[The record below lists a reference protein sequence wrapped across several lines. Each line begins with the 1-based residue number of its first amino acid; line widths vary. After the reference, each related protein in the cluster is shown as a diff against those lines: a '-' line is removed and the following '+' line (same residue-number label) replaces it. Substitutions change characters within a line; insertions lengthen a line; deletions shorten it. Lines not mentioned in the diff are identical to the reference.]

1 MVRLRII
8 AGLLG
13 ITIFAALVTGSA
25 SAEYNWSNQITIHL
39 GGMEWQY
46 TEELSDMDSF
56 VFKYDID
63 NKQGNKDHF
72 VSTWEL
78 MKADKRMRERF
89 RDAIE
94 RETDVRI
101 NNSSLGIEVLDI
113 DASLSNNA
121 LGPVESMTELTNTYR
136 VTYSFPGGL
145 LENGSTIW
153 FLGEPGSLLSVNFP
167 EGTQI
172 ISTKGI
178 DNVSI
183 RTSYLSGKF
192 GAINESIDAT
202 ESEGTTVEG
211 VTDNVSATDE
221 GMTDNVSATDEG
233 MTDNIS
239 ATDEGMTDNV
249 SATDEGMTDNISAT
263 DEGMTNNIS
272 ATDNEGADAEGA
284 EITYIIDIVPPP
296 QNNLSEEL
304 GENESTIPVP
314 TEMPFMGTVYVLL
327 VIAAAVLLLK
337 D

>member
-1 MVRLRII
+1 MVRLRRI
-8 AGLLG
+8 AGLFG
-13 ITIFAALVTGSA
+13 IIIFAALVTGSA

-39 GGMEWQY
+39 DGMEWQY
-46 TEELSDMDSF
+46 TVKLSDLDSY

-63 NKQGNKDHF
+63 NKQGNKDDF

-94 RETDVRI
+94 GEMDVRI
-101 NNSSLGIEVLDI
+101 DNSSLGIEVLDI
-113 DASLSNNA
+113 DASISKNA
-121 LGPVESMTELTNTYR
+121 LGPVKSMTELTNTYR

-183 RTSYLSGKF
+183 RTSDLSGRF

-202 ESEGTTVEG
+202 ESEGM
-211 VTDNVSATDE
+211 TDNVSVTVEGATDNVSVTDE

-233 MTDNIS
+233 
-239 ATDEGMTDNV
+239 
-249 SATDEGMTDNISAT
+249 
-263 DEGMTNNIS
+263 
-272 ATDNEGADAEGA
+272 ADAKGA
-284 EITYIIDIVPPP
+284 EITYIIDIVLPP
-296 QNNLSEEL
+296 QNNLSEEPE
-304 GENESTIPVP
+304 ENESTIPVP
-314 TEMPFMGTVYVLL
+314 TDIPFPGTIYVLL
-327 VIAAAVLLLK
+327 VIAAAVLLSK

>member
-1 MVRLRII
+1 MVRLRRI

-121 LGPVESMTELTNTYR
+121 LGPVKSMTELTNTYR

-183 RTSYLSGKF
+183 RTSDLSGRF

-202 ESEGTTVEG
+202 ESEGATVEG
-211 VTDNVSATDE
+211 ATDNVSATDE

-233 MTDNIS
+233 MTD
-239 ATDEGMTDNV
+239 
-249 SATDEGMTDNISAT
+249 
-263 DEGMTNNIS
+263 NIS

>member
-1 MVRLRII
+1 MVRLRRI

-39 GGMEWQY
+39 DGMEWQY
-46 TEELSDMDSF
+46 TEELSGMDSY

-63 NKQGNKDHF
+63 NRQGNKDRF

-94 RETDVRI
+94 REMDVRI
-101 NNSSLGIEVLDI
+101 DNSSLGIEVLDI
-113 DASLSNNA
+113 DASLSNKA
-121 LGPVESMTELTNTYR
+121 LGPVDSMTELTNTYR
-136 VTYSFPGGL
+136 VTYSFQERL

-172 ISTKGI
+172 ILTKGI

-183 RTSYLSGKF
+183 KTSYISGRF
-192 GAINESIDAT
+192 SAIDESIHTTDNKSVANESVT
-202 ESEGTTVEG
+202 NEG
-211 VTDNVSATDE
+211 VTNGSA
-221 GMTDNVSATDEG
+221 
-233 MTDNIS
+233 I
-239 ATDEGMTDNV
+239 
-249 SATDEGMTDNISAT
+249 
-263 DEGMTNNIS
+263 NNE
-272 ATDNEGADAEGA
+272 DADAEGA
-284 EITYIIDIVPPP
+284 EITYILDKVAPP
-296 QNNLSEEL
+296 QNNMSEEPE
-304 GENESTIPVP
+304 ENESTIPVP
-314 TEMPFMGTVYVLL
+314 TDIPFPGTVYVLL
-327 VIAAAVLLLK
+327 VIAAAVLLSK

>member
-1 MVRLRII
+1 MVRLRRI
-8 AGLLG
+8 AGLFG

-25 SAEYNWSNQITIHL
+25 SAEYNWSNQITIYL
-39 GGMEWQY
+39 DGMEWQY
-46 TEELSDMDSF
+46 TEELSGMDSY

-63 NKQGNKDHF
+63 NRQGDKDHF

-94 RETDVRI
+94 REMDVKI
-101 NNSSLGIEVLDI
+101 DNSSLGIEVLDI
-113 DASLSNNA
+113 DASFSKNA
-121 LGPVESMTELTNTYR
+121 LGKVESMTELTNTYR
-136 VTYSFPGGL
+136 VTYSFPEEM

-153 FLGEPGSLLSVNFP
+153 FLGEPGSVLSVSFP

-183 RTSYLSGKF
+183 GTSYLSGRF
-192 GAINESIDAT
+192 GAINECINA
-202 ESEGTTVEG
+202 
-211 VTDNVSATDE
+211 TDNESMSNESATDE
-221 GMTDNVSATDEG
+221 GV
-233 MTDNIS
+233 
-239 ATDEGMTDNV
+239 
-249 SATDEGMTDNISAT
+249 
-263 DEGMTNNIS
+263 TNES

-296 QNNLSEEL
+296 QNNLSEEPE
-304 GENESTIPVP
+304 ENESTIPVP
-314 TEMPFMGTVYVLL
+314 TEIPSPGIVYVLL

>member
-1 MVRLRII
+1 MVRLRRI
-8 AGLLG
+8 AGLFG

-25 SAEYNWSNQITIHL
+25 SADYNWSNQITIHL
-39 GGMEWQY
+39 DGMEWQY
-46 TEELSDMDSF
+46 TEKLSDLDSY

-78 MKADKRMRERF
+78 MKADKQMRERF

-94 RETDVRI
+94 GEMDVRI

-121 LGPVESMTELTNTYR
+121 LGPVKSMTELTNTYR
-136 VTYSFPGGL
+136 VTYSFPGGM

-183 RTSYLSGKF
+183 RTSDLSGRF

-202 ESEGTTVEG
+202 ESEGA
-211 VTDNVSATDE
+211 TDNVSVTVEGATDNVSVTDE

-233 MTDNIS
+233 
-239 ATDEGMTDNV
+239 
-249 SATDEGMTDNISAT
+249 
-263 DEGMTNNIS
+263 
-272 ATDNEGADAEGA
+272 ADAKGA
-284 EITYIIDIVPPP
+284 EITYIIDIVLPP
-296 QNNLSEEL
+296 QNNLSEEPE
-304 GENESTIPVP
+304 ENESTIPVP
-314 TEMPFMGTVYVLL
+314 TDIPFPGTVYVLL
-327 VIAAAVLLLK
+327 VIAAAVLLSK

>member
-1 MVRLRII
+1 MIMASLRRI

-39 GGMEWQY
+39 DGMEWQY
-46 TEELSDMDSF
+46 TEELSGMDSY

-63 NKQGNKDHF
+63 NRQGDKDHF

-94 RETDVRI
+94 REMDVKI
-101 NNSSLGIEVLDI
+101 DNSSLGIEVLDI
-113 DASLSNNA
+113 DASFSKNA
-121 LGPVESMTELTNTYR
+121 LGKVESMTELTNTYR
-136 VTYSFPGGL
+136 VTYSFPGGM

-153 FLGEPGSLLSVNFP
+153 FLGEPGSVLSVSFP

-183 RTSYLSGKF
+183 RTSYLSGRF
-192 GAINESIDAT
+192 GAIDGSINAADNESMSN
-202 ESEGTTVEG
+202 E
-211 VTDNVSATDE
+211 SATDE
-221 GMTDNVSATDEG
+221 GVTNEGVTDE
-233 MTDNIS
+233 
-239 ATDEGMTDNV
+239 
-249 SATDEGMTDNISAT
+249 
-263 DEGMTNNIS
+263 S
-272 ATDNEGADAEGA
+272 ATDNEGADAKGA
-284 EITYIIDIVPPP
+284 EITYIIDIVLPP
-296 QNNLSEEL
+296 QNNLSEEP

-314 TEMPFMGTVYVLL
+314 TDIPFLGTIYVLL
-327 VIAAAVLLLK
+327 VIAAAVLLSK

>member
-1 MVRLRII
+1 MVRLRRI
-8 AGLLG
+8 AGLFG

-25 SAEYNWSNQITIHL
+25 SADYNWSNQITIHL
-39 GGMEWQY
+39 DGMEWQY
-46 TEELSDMDSF
+46 TEKLSDLDSYA
-56 VFKYDID
+56 FKYDID

-94 RETDVRI
+94 GEMDVRI

-121 LGPVESMTELTNTYR
+121 LGPVKSMTELTNTYR
-136 VTYSFPGGL
+136 VTYSFPGGM

-183 RTSYLSGKF
+183 RTSDLSGRF

-202 ESEGTTVEG
+202 ESEGA
-211 VTDNVSATDE
+211 TDNVSVTDE

-233 MTDNIS
+233 
-239 ATDEGMTDNV
+239 
-249 SATDEGMTDNISAT
+249 
-263 DEGMTNNIS
+263 
-272 ATDNEGADAEGA
+272 ADAKGA
-284 EITYIIDIVPPP
+284 EITYIIDIVLPP
-296 QNNLSEEL
+296 QNNLSEEPE
-304 GENESTIPVP
+304 ENESTIPVP
-314 TEMPFMGTVYVLL
+314 TDIPFPGTVYVLL
-327 VIAAAVLLLK
+327 VIAAAVLLSK

>member
-1 MVRLRII
+1 MVRLRRI
-8 AGLLG
+8 AGLFG

-25 SAEYNWSNQITIHL
+25 SAEYNWSNQITIHPD
-39 GGMEWQY
+39 GMEWQY
-46 TEELSDMDSF
+46 TEKLSDLDSYA
-56 VFKYDID
+56 FKYDID
-63 NKQGNKDHF
+63 NKQGNKDDF

-94 RETDVRI
+94 SEMDVRI
-101 NNSSLGIEVLDI
+101 DNSSLGIEVLDI
-113 DASLSNNA
+113 DASISKNA
-121 LGPVESMTELTNTYR
+121 LGPVKSMTELTNTYR

-183 RTSYLSGKF
+183 GTSDLSGRF
-192 GAINESIDAT
+192 GAINESITAT
-202 ESEGTTVEG
+202 ESEGA
-211 VTDNVSATDE
+211 TDNVSVTVEGATDNVSVTVE

-233 MTDNIS
+233 
-239 ATDEGMTDNV
+239 
-249 SATDEGMTDNISAT
+249 
-263 DEGMTNNIS
+263 
-272 ATDNEGADAEGA
+272 ADAKGA
-284 EITYIIDIVPPP
+284 EITYIIDIVLPQ
-296 QNNLSEEL
+296 QNNLSEEPE
-304 GENESTIPVP
+304 ENESTIPVP
-314 TEMPFMGTVYVLL
+314 TDIPFPGTIYVLL
-327 VIAAAVLLLK
+327 VIAAAVLLSK

>member
-1 MVRLRII
+1 MVRLRRI

-13 ITIFAALVTGSA
+13 ITIFAALVTGSD

-239 ATDEGMTDNV
+239 ATDEGMT
-249 SATDEGMTDNISAT
+249 
-263 DEGMTNNIS
+263 NNIS

-284 EITYIIDIVPPP
+284 EITYIIDVVPPP

>member
-1 MVRLRII
+1 MVSLRRI
-8 AGLLG
+8 AGLFG

-25 SAEYNWSNQITIHL
+25 SAEYNWSNQVNIYL
-39 GGMEWQY
+39 DGMEWQY
-46 TEELSDMDSF
+46 TEELSDMDSYL
-56 VFKYDID
+56 FKYGIDI
-63 NKQGNKDHF
+63 KQGNKDHF

-94 RETDVRI
+94 REMDVKI
-101 NNSSLGIEVLDI
+101 DNSSIGIEVLDI
-113 DASLSNNA
+113 DASLSENA
-121 LGPVESMTELTNTYR
+121 LGKVESMTELTNTYR

-178 DNVSI
+178 NNVSI
-183 RTSYLSGKF
+183 GTSYLSGRF
-192 GAINESIDAT
+192 YAINESITAT
-202 ESEGTTVEG
+202 ESEGATDEG
-211 VTDNVSATDE
+211 MTDNVSATDE

-233 MTDNIS
+233 MTDNIN
-239 ATDEGMTDNV
+239 ATDEGT
-249 SATDEGMTDNISAT
+249 
-263 DEGMTNNIS
+263 
-272 ATDNEGADAEGA
+272 DAEGA
-284 EITYIIDIVPPP
+284 EITYIIDIVQPP
-296 QNNLSEEL
+296 QNNLSEEV
-304 GENESTIPVP
+304 EVNESTIPVP
-314 TEMPFMGTVYVLL
+314 IDIPFPGTVYVLL

>member
-1 MVRLRII
+1 MVRLRRI

-25 SAEYNWSNQITIHL
+25 SAEYNWSNQITIHVD
-39 GGMEWQY
+39 GMEWQY
-46 TEELSDMDSF
+46 TEKLSDLDSY

-63 NKQGNKDHF
+63 NRQGNKDHF

-94 RETDVRI
+94 SEMDVRI
-101 NNSSLGIEVLDI
+101 DNSSLGIEVLDI

-121 LGPVESMTELTNTYR
+121 LGPVKSMTELTNTYR

-183 RTSYLSGKF
+183 RTSDLSGRF
-192 GAINESIDAT
+192 GAINESITAT
-202 ESEGTTVEG
+202 ESEGATDNGSVTVEG
-211 VTDNVSATDE
+211 ATDNGSVTVEGATDNGSVTVEGATDNGSVTVE

-233 MTDNIS
+233 
-239 ATDEGMTDNV
+239 
-249 SATDEGMTDNISAT
+249 
-263 DEGMTNNIS
+263 
-272 ATDNEGADAEGA
+272 ADAKGA
-284 EITYIIDIVPPP
+284 EITYIIDIVLPP
-296 QNNLSEEL
+296 QNNLSEEPE
-304 GENESTIPVP
+304 ENESTIPVP
-314 TEMPFMGTVYVLL
+314 TDIPFPGTIYVLL
-327 VIAAAVLLLK
+327 VIAAVVLLSK

>member
-8 AGLLG
+8 AGLFG

-25 SAEYNWSNQITIHL
+25 SAEYNWSNQVIIHL
-39 GGMEWQY
+39 DGMEWQY

-63 NKQGNKDHF
+63 NKQGNKDDF
-72 VSTWEL
+72 VSTSEL

-101 NNSSLGIEVLDI
+101 DNSSLGIEVLDI
-113 DASLSNNA
+113 DASLSKNA
-121 LGPVESMTELTNTYR
+121 LGPVKSMTELTNTYR
-136 VTYSFPGGL
+136 VTYSFSGGL

-153 FLGEPGSLLSVNFP
+153 FLGEPGSLLSVSFP
-167 EGTQI
+167 EGMQI

-183 RTSYLSGKF
+183 RTSDLSGRF

-202 ESEGTTVEG
+202 NNVSATVEG
-211 VTDNVSATDE
+211 ATDNVSATDE
-221 GMTDNVSATDEG
+221 GMTDNV
-233 MTDNIS
+233 
-239 ATDEGMTDNV
+239 
-249 SATDEGMTDNISAT
+249 
-263 DEGMTNNIS
+263 S

-296 QNNLSEEL
+296 QNNLSEEP

-314 TEMPFMGTVYVLL
+314 TEMPFMGAVYVLL

>member
-1 MVRLRII
+1 MVRLRRI
-8 AGLLG
+8 AGLFG
-13 ITIFAALVTGSA
+13 IIIFAALVTGSA

-39 GGMEWQY
+39 DGMEWQY
-46 TEELSDMDSF
+46 TEKLSDMDSY

-63 NKQGNKDHF
+63 NRQGNKDDF

-94 RETDVRI
+94 GEMDVRI
-101 NNSSLGIEVLDI
+101 DNSSLGIEVLDI
-113 DASLSNNA
+113 DASISKNA
-121 LGPVESMTELTNTYR
+121 LGPVKSMTELTNTYR

-183 RTSYLSGKF
+183 RTSDLSGRF
-192 GAINESIDAT
+192 GAINESINAT
-202 ESEGTTVEG
+202 ESEGM
-211 VTDNVSATDE
+211 TDNVSVTVEGATDNVSVTDE
-221 GMTDNVSATDEG
+221 GMTDNVSATD
-233 MTDNIS
+233 
-239 ATDEGMTDNV
+239 
-249 SATDEGMTDNISAT
+249 
-263 DEGMTNNIS
+263 
-272 ATDNEGADAEGA
+272 EGADAEGA
-284 EITYIIDIVPPP
+284 EITYIIDIVLPP
-296 QNNLSEEL
+296 QNNLSEEPE
-304 GENESTIPVP
+304 ENESTIPVP
-314 TEMPFMGTVYVLL
+314 TDIPFPGTIYVLL
-327 VIAAAVLLLK
+327 VIAAAVLLSK

>member
-1 MVRLRII
+1 MVRLRRI

-183 RTSYLSGKF
+183 RTSDLSGRF

-202 ESEGTTVEG
+202 ESEGATVEG
-211 VTDNVSATDE
+211 ATDNVSATDE

-233 MTDNIS
+233 MTDNVS

-249 SATDEGMTDNISAT
+249 
-263 DEGMTNNIS
+263 S

>member
-239 ATDEGMTDNV
+239 ATDEGMTDN
-249 SATDEGMTDNISAT
+249 
-263 DEGMTNNIS
+263 IS

>member
-1 MVRLRII
+1 MVRLRRI

-39 GGMEWQY
+39 DGMEWQY
-46 TEELSDMDSF
+46 TEELSGMDTY

-63 NKQGNKDHF
+63 NRQGNKDDF

-78 MKADKRMRERF
+78 MKADKRMRGRF

-94 RETDVRI
+94 REMDVKI
-101 NNSSLGIEVLDI
+101 DNSSLGIEVLDI
-113 DASLSNNA
+113 DASLSRNA
-121 LGPVESMTELTNTYR
+121 LGKVESMTELTNTYR
-136 VTYSFPGGL
+136 VTYSFPAGM

-153 FLGEPGSLLSVNFP
+153 FLGEPGSVLSVNFP

-183 RTSYLSGKF
+183 STSYLSGRF
-192 GAINESIDAT
+192 GVINECINAADN
-202 ESEGTTVEG
+202 ESVSNESVTNEG
-211 VTDNVSATDE
+211 VTDEGVTNEGVTNESAT
-221 GMTDNVSATDEG
+221 
-233 MTDNIS
+233 
-239 ATDEGMTDNV
+239 
-249 SATDEGMTDNISAT
+249 
-263 DEGMTNNIS
+263 NNE
-272 ATDNEGADAEGA
+272 DADAEGA

-296 QNNLSEEL
+296 QNNLSEEPE
-304 GENESTIPVP
+304 ENESTIPVP
-314 TEMPFMGTVYVLL
+314 TEIPFPGTVYVLL

>member
-1 MVRLRII
+1 MVRLRRI

-25 SAEYNWSNQITIHL
+25 SAEYNWSNQITIHTD
-39 GGMEWQY
+39 GMEWQY
-46 TEELSDMDSF
+46 TEKLSDLDSY

-63 NKQGNKDHF
+63 NRQGNKDDF

-94 RETDVRI
+94 RETDVKI
-101 NNSSLGIEVLDI
+101 DNSSLGIEVLDI
-113 DASLSNNA
+113 DASLSNKA
-121 LGPVESMTELTNTYR
+121 LGNVESMTEFNNTYR
-136 VTYSFPGGL
+136 VTYSFPEGM

-153 FLGEPGSLLSVNFP
+153 FLGEPGSQLSVNFP

-183 RTSYLSGKF
+183 GTSDLSGRF
-192 GAINESIDAT
+192 GTNECITAT
-202 ESEGTTVEG
+202 DNEGT
-211 VTDNVSATDE
+211 TDNVSVTSNISAI
-221 GMTDNVSATDEG
+221 DNVNATN
-233 MTDNIS
+233 NIS
-239 ATDEGMTDNV
+239 ATDNV
-249 SATDEGMTDNISAT
+249 NA
-263 DEGMTNNIS
+263 TNNIS
-272 ATDNEGADAEGA
+272 ATDNEGANAGGA

-296 QNNLSEEL
+296 QNNLSEEP
-304 GENESTIPVP
+304 GDNESTIPVP

>member
-1 MVRLRII
+1 MVRLRRI
-8 AGLLG
+8 AGLFG
-13 ITIFAALVTGSA
+13 IIIFAALVTGSA

-39 GGMEWQY
+39 DGMEWQY
-46 TEELSDMDSF
+46 TVKLSDMDSY

-63 NKQGNKDHF
+63 NRQGNKDDF

-94 RETDVRI
+94 GEMDVRI
-101 NNSSLGIEVLDI
+101 DNSSLGIEVLDI
-113 DASLSNNA
+113 DASISKNA
-121 LGPVESMTELTNTYR
+121 LGPVKSMTELTNTYR

-183 RTSYLSGKF
+183 RTSDLSGRF

-202 ESEGTTVEG
+202 ESEGM
-211 VTDNVSATDE
+211 TDNVSVTVEGATDNVSVTDE

-233 MTDNIS
+233 
-239 ATDEGMTDNV
+239 
-249 SATDEGMTDNISAT
+249 
-263 DEGMTNNIS
+263 
-272 ATDNEGADAEGA
+272 ADAKGA
-284 EITYIIDIVPPP
+284 EITYIIDIVLPQ
-296 QNNLSEEL
+296 QNNLSEEPE
-304 GENESTIPVP
+304 ENESTIPVP
-314 TEMPFMGTVYVLL
+314 TDIPFPGTIYVLL
-327 VIAAAVLLLK
+327 VIAAAVLLSK

>member
-1 MVRLRII
+1 MVRLRRI
-8 AGLLG
+8 AGLFG

-25 SAEYNWSNQITIHL
+25 SADYNWSNQITIHL
-39 GGMEWQY
+39 DGMEWQY
-46 TEELSDMDSF
+46 TEKLSDLDSYA
-56 VFKYDID
+56 FKYDID

-94 RETDVRI
+94 GEMDVRI

-121 LGPVESMTELTNTYR
+121 LGPVKSMTELTNTYR
-136 VTYSFPGGL
+136 VTYSFPGGM

-183 RTSYLSGKF
+183 RTSDLSGRF

-202 ESEGTTVEG
+202 ESEGA
-211 VTDNVSATDE
+211 TDNVSVTVEGATDNVSVTDE

-233 MTDNIS
+233 
-239 ATDEGMTDNV
+239 
-249 SATDEGMTDNISAT
+249 
-263 DEGMTNNIS
+263 
-272 ATDNEGADAEGA
+272 ADAKGA
-284 EITYIIDIVPPP
+284 EITYIIDIVLPP
-296 QNNLSEEL
+296 QNNLSEEPE
-304 GENESTIPVP
+304 ENESTIPVP
-314 TEMPFMGTVYVLL
+314 TDIPFPGTVYVLL
-327 VIAAAVLLLK
+327 VIAAAVLLSK
-337 D
+337 DFIISSILILNNYG

>member
-1 MVRLRII
+1 MVRLRRI

-25 SAEYNWSNQITIHL
+25 SAEYNWSNQITVHL
-39 GGMEWQY
+39 DGMEWQY
-46 TEELSDMDSF
+46 TEELSDMDPY
-56 VFKYDID
+56 VFRYDID
-63 NKQGNKDHF
+63 NRQGNKDHF

-94 RETDVRI
+94 REMDVRI
-101 NNSSLGIEVLDI
+101 DNSSLGIKVLDI
-113 DASLSNNA
+113 DASLSKNA
-121 LGPVESMTELTNTYR
+121 LGKVESMTELTNTYR
-136 VTYSFPGGL
+136 VTYSFPGGM

-183 RTSYLSGKF
+183 GTSYLSGRF
-192 GAINESIDAT
+192 GAINESINAT
-202 ESEGTTVEG
+202 ESEGVTDNVSVTVEG
-211 VTDNVSATDE
+211 VTDNVSVTVE
-221 GMTDNVSATDEG
+221 GATDNVSATD
-233 MTDNIS
+233 
-239 ATDEGMTDNV
+239 
-249 SATDEGMTDNISAT
+249 
-263 DEGMTNNIS
+263 
-272 ATDNEGADAEGA
+272 EGADAEGA

-296 QNNLSEEL
+296 QNNLSEEP

-314 TEMPFMGTVYVLL
+314 TDIPFPGTVYVLL
-327 VIAAAVLLLK
+327 VIAAAVLLSK

>member
-1 MVRLRII
+1 MVRLRRI
-8 AGLLG
+8 AGLFG

-25 SAEYNWSNQITIHL
+25 SAECNWSNQITIHL
-39 GGMEWQY
+39 DGMEWQY
-46 TEELSDMDSF
+46 TEKLSDMDSY

-63 NKQGNKDHF
+63 NRQGNKDDF
-72 VSTWEL
+72 VSTWEM

-94 RETDVRI
+94 GEMDVRI

-121 LGPVESMTELTNTYR
+121 LGPVKSMTELTNTYR

-183 RTSYLSGKF
+183 RTSDLSGRF

-202 ESEGTTVEG
+202 ESEGATDNGSVTVEG
-211 VTDNVSATDE
+211 ATDNVSVTDE

-233 MTDNIS
+233 
-239 ATDEGMTDNV
+239 
-249 SATDEGMTDNISAT
+249 
-263 DEGMTNNIS
+263 
-272 ATDNEGADAEGA
+272 ADAKGA
-284 EITYIIDIVPPP
+284 EITYIIDIVLPP
-296 QNNLSEEL
+296 QNNLSEEPE
-304 GENESTIPVP
+304 ENESTIPVP
-314 TEMPFMGTVYVLL
+314 TDIPFPGTVYVLL
-327 VIAAAVLLLK
+327 VIAAAVLLSK

>member
-1 MVRLRII
+1 MVRLRRI
-8 AGLLG
+8 AGLFG
-13 ITIFAALVTGSA
+13 IIIFAALVTGSA

-39 GGMEWQY
+39 DGMEWQY
-46 TEELSDMDSF
+46 TEELSDLDSY

-63 NKQGNKDHF
+63 NKQGNKDDF
-72 VSTWEL
+72 VSTWEM
-78 MKADKRMRERF
+78 MKGDKRMRERF

-94 RETDVRI
+94 GEMDVRI
-101 NNSSLGIEVLDI
+101 DNSSLGIEVLDI
-113 DASLSNNA
+113 DASLSKNA
-121 LGPVESMTELTNTYR
+121 LGPVKSMTELTNTYR
-136 VTYSFPGGL
+136 VTYSFPGGM

-183 RTSYLSGKF
+183 RTSDLSGRF

-202 ESEGTTVEG
+202 ESEGI
-211 VTDNVSATDE
+211 TDNVSVTVEGATDNVSVTDE

-233 MTDNIS
+233 
-239 ATDEGMTDNV
+239 
-249 SATDEGMTDNISAT
+249 
-263 DEGMTNNIS
+263 
-272 ATDNEGADAEGA
+272 ADAKGA
-284 EITYIIDIVPPP
+284 EITYIIDIVLPP
-296 QNNLSEEL
+296 QNNLSEEPE
-304 GENESTIPVP
+304 ENESTIPVP
-314 TEMPFMGTVYVLL
+314 TDIPFPGTIYVLL

>member
-1 MVRLRII
+1 MVRLRRI

-221 GMTDNVSATDEG
+221 GMTDN
-233 MTDNIS
+233 IS

-249 SATDEGMTDNISAT
+249 SATDEGMTD
-263 DEGMTNNIS
+263 NIS

-296 QNNLSEEL
+296 QNNLSEEPV
-304 GENESTIPVP
+304 ENESTIPVP

>member
-1 MVRLRII
+1 MVRLGRI
-8 AGLLG
+8 AGLFG
-13 ITIFAALVTGSA
+13 ITIFAALVAGCA
-25 SAEYNWSNQITIHL
+25 SAEYNWSNQITIHPE
-39 GGMEWQY
+39 GMEWQY

-56 VFKYDID
+56 VFKYGID
-63 NKQGNKDHF
+63 NRQGNKDHF

-94 RETDVRI
+94 REMDVRI
-101 NNSSLGIEVLDI
+101 DNSSLGIEVLDI

-121 LGPVESMTELTNTYR
+121 LGNVESMTELTNIYR

-153 FLGEPGSLLSVNFP
+153 FLGEPGSLLSVGFP

-183 RTSYLSGKF
+183 GTSYVSGRF
-192 GAINESIDAT
+192 GVINECINAT
-202 ESEGTTVEG
+202 EGDG
-211 VTDNVSATDE
+211 ATDNVSAT
-221 GMTDNVSATDEG
+221 
-233 MTDNIS
+233 
-239 ATDEGMTDNV
+239 
-249 SATDEGMTDNISAT
+249 
-263 DEGMTNNIS
+263 
-272 ATDNEGADAEGA
+272 NEGVDAEGA
-284 EITYIIDIVPPP
+284 EITYIIDIVLPP

-304 GENESTIPVP
+304 EKNESTIPVP
-314 TEMPFMGTVYVLL
+314 TDIPFPGTIYVLL